1 MAAEVLQRS
10 ASRAIDLTELLAVLV
25 DAIADVTDALSAET
39 RDEAMEPLD
48 DLALRDAMCQVEK
61 VASRAAAVTASL
73 AAEWDARRAWR
84 RDGHRSATAG
94 VSSAARVSARRA
106 RDIVRRGRAM
116 AAMPTA
122 TSAVLG
128 GHIDIDHFDLLGR
141 ADQPWRHRVFADHEQ
156 LLVEQMSSL
165 RWADAT
171 RVVDYWVHRVDA
183 DASAEDARLRGLDVH
198 CWASPTLDEKVAV
211 GAVLDPVGGEI
222 FRNELDRLAR
232 IERLKDL
239 RSGAARTP
247 TQCRAAALV
256 EMAHRSASLPGTA
269 AQARPLFTVLV
280 GDDTARHLCQ
290 LASGV
295 VLHPSE
301 LVPYV
306 DAALME
312 TVLFDSPTT
321 VVGVSAQRSFTGALR
336 RAIVARDKFCTHPS
350 GCDVPADQCDI
361 DHIVPWSHGGETRQE
376 NGRAR
381 CSTHNRH
388 PDMVGPPGESAPL
401 TPIRRDHIEQVRRRW
416 RTRHGLSPPASDV
429 A

>member
-1 MAAEVLQRS
+1 MTSDAVEMSTTRAA
-10 ASRAIDLTELLAVLV
+10 DLPALLAVLSEAV
-25 DAIADVTDALSAET
+25 AAVTRALGSET
-39 RDEAMEPLD
+39 RDAVLEPLD
-48 DLALRDAMCQVEK
+48 DIALRDAMCQAEK

-84 RDGHRSATAG
+84 RDGHRSAAAG

-116 AAMPTA
+116 AAMPA
-122 TSAVLG
+122 TTCALME
-128 GHIDIDHFDLLGR
+128 GHINTDHFDLLGR
-141 ADQPWRHRVFADHEQ
+141 ADQPWRHRVFADHER
-156 LLVEQMSSL
+156 LLVEQVASL

-198 CWASPTLDEKVAV
+198 CWASRTLDEKMAV

-222 FRNELDRLAR
+222 FLNELDRLAR
-232 IERLKDL
+232 IERVKDL

-256 EMAHRSASLPGTA
+256 EMAARSASLPGTA
-269 AQARPLFTVLV
+269 TQGRPVFTVLV

-312 TVLFDSPTT
+312 TVLFDAPTT

-350 GCDVPADQCDI
+350 GCDVPADMCDI

-388 PDMVGPPGESAPL
+388 PDMVGPPGEPAPL
-401 TPIRRDHIEQVRRRW
+401 APIRREHIDQVRRRW
-416 RTRHGLSPPASDV
+416 RTRHGLSPPTSDV